1 MATLIKRRRSDGSL
15 VYRVQDRTTGYPS
28 LSETFST
35 LRDARAFQGKIEAD
49 RKAGMVGIKRG
60 RQTLADVIKDFT
72 ETAGFRLR
80 KSGKD
85 TRRHLDWWA
94 DHLGALPLAKI
105 TPDLVADHLH
115 RLEAAGLTGSTVNR
129 YRSALSRAFR
139 YAIKTRRWTDH
150 NPCSVVERRT
160 EGRRRERVIAA
171 GEWRALIGAAAKLAV
186 GAPPHSPRSQLA
198 NFLRVTYGTGAR
210 SGEVH
215 KLRWEYVDLKA
226 GRLVFHDT
234 KTNDSRPI
242 PLIGDAL
249 EAIKAQE
256 KIRRD
261 DCAWVFPSPVTDE
274 APASFD
280 EPFRQARKKSELNKP
295 DARGEVLV
303 IHSLRHSAA
312 TEAGRNGATAFEI
325 AALTGHRTLAMVQ
338 RYTKTD
344 ETHALAALTKRAQS

>member
-1 MATLIKRRRSDGSL
+1 MATLIKRRWADGSL

-28 LSETFST
+28 LSETFGT
-35 LRDARAFQGKIEAD
+35 LRDARTYQVKVEGD

-60 RQTLADVIKDFT
+60 RQTLADVIHDFT

-85 TRRHLDWWA
+85 TRRHLSWWA

-105 TPDLVADHLH
+105 TPDLVADLLH
-115 RLEAAGLTGSTVNR
+115 RLEAGGLTGSTVNR

-150 NPCSVVERRT
+150 NPCAVVERRT
-160 EGRRRERVIAA
+160 EGRCRERVLMP
-171 GEWRALIGAAAKLAV
+171 GEWAKLLTAAAELA
-186 GAPPHSPRSQLA
+186 GDDPPGTTRAQLA

-210 SGEVH
+210 SGEIH

-226 GRLVFHDT
+226 GRVVFYDT
-234 KTNDSRPI
+234 KTNVARAI
-242 PLIGDAL
+242 PLVGDAL
-249 EAIKAQE
+249 AATKAQA
-256 KIRRD
+256 KARRD
-261 DCAWVFPSPVTDE
+261 SCPWVFPSPVTDT

-280 EPFRQARKKSELNKP
+280 ESFRKARKKAGLHRP
-295 DARGEVLV
+295 DVRGEVLV

-344 ETHALAALTKRAQS
+344 ETHALAALLKRAQS